1 MAAVASRYARAFAD
15 VVLDGKLDPKQ
26 VTEQLGAIV
35 ELYRSNLDLRRVW
48 ESPAIAAEQKRK
60 LLDAIVERNAV
71 LRPVRNFLAVLID
84 HGRIREVEAIARQF
98 EAELNHRLG
107 IVEAEVTSAR
117 PLEEAESRE
126 LLAEVARVTGKQ
138 VSAEYK
144 IDRSLIG
151 GATIRVESTVYD
163 GSVRGQLQKM
173 KEQLSGE

>member
-35 ELYRSNLDLRRVW
+35 ELFRSNLDLRRVW

-71 LRPVRNFLAVLID
+71 LRPVRNFVAVLID

-144 IDRSLIG
+144 IDPSLIG

>member
-71 LRPVRNFLAVLID
+71 LRPVRNFVAVLID

-144 IDRSLIG
+144 IDPSLIG

>member
-35 ELYRSNLDLRRVW
+35 ELFRSNLDLRRVW

-144 IDRSLIG
+144 IDPSLIG

>member
-1 MAAVASRYARAFAD
+1 MSAVASRYARAFAD
-15 VVLDGKLDPKQ
+15 VVLDKKLDPKQ

-48 ESPAIAAEQKRK
+48 ESPAIPAEQKRR
-60 LLDAIVERNAV
+60 LLDAIIERSAV
-71 LRPVRNFLAVLID
+71 LRPVRNFVAVLID
-84 HGRIREVEAIARQF
+84 HGRIFEIEPIARQF
-98 EAELNHRLG
+98 QVELNHRLG

-117 PLEEAESRE
+117 PLGETESRD
-126 LLAEVARVTGKQ
+126 LLAEVGRVTGKR
-138 VSAEYK
+138 VSALYK
-144 IDRSLIG
+144 IDPSLIG

>member
-26 VTEQLGAIV
+26 VTEELGAIV

-84 HGRIREVEAIARQF
+84 HGRIHEVEAIARQF

-138 VSAEYK
+138 VSPRYK
-144 IDRSLIG
+144 IDPSLIG
-151 GATIRVESTVYD
+151 GAAIRVESTVYD

>member
-144 IDRSLIG
+144 IDPSLIG

>member
-71 LRPVRNFLAVLID
+71 LRPVRNFVAVLID

>member
-48 ESPAIAAEQKRK
+48 ESPAIPAEQKRK
-60 LLDAIVERNAV
+60 LLDAIIERSAM
-71 LRPVRNFLAVLID
+71 LRPVRNFVAVLID
-84 HGRIREVEAIARQF
+84 HGRISEVEPIARQF
-98 EAELNHRLG
+98 QTELNHRLG

-126 LLAEVARVTGKQ
+126 LLAEVSRVTGKQ
-138 VSAEYK
+138 VSARYK
-144 IDRSLIG
+144 IDPSLIG
-151 GATIRVESTVYD
+151 GAAIRVGSTVYD

>member
-26 VTEQLGAIV
+26 VAAELGAIV

-48 ESPAIAAEQKRK
+48 ESPAIAADQKRK
-60 LLDAIVERNAV
+60 LLDVIVERNAV

-84 HGRIREVEAIARQF
+84 HGRIREVEAIAGQF
-98 EAELNHRLG
+98 QAEMNHRLG

-126 LLAEVARVTGKQ
+126 LLAEVTRVTGKQ

-144 IDRSLIG
+144 IDPSLIG

>member
-1 MAAVASRYARAFAD
+1 MSAVASRYARAFAD
-15 VVLDGKLDPKQ
+15 VVFDAKLDPKQ
-26 VTEQLGAIV
+26 VTEQLGVIV
-35 ELYRSNLDLRRVW
+35 ELFRSNLDLRRVW
-48 ESPAIAAEQKRK
+48 ESPAIAAEQKRG
-60 LLDAIVERNAV
+60 LLDAIIEREAI
-71 LRPVRNFLAVLID
+71 LRPVRNFVAVLID
-84 HGRIREVEAIARQF
+84 HGRIPEIEPIARQF
-98 EAELNHRLG
+98 QTELNHRLG

-144 IDRSLIG
+144 IDPSLIG

>member
-35 ELYRSNLDLRRVW
+35 ELFRSNLDLRRVW

-71 LRPVRNFLAVLID
+71 LRPVRNFVAVLID

>member
-1 MAAVASRYARAFAD
+1 MSAVASRYARAFAD
-15 VVLDGKLDPKQ
+15 VVLDGKLDAKQ
-26 VTEQLGAIV
+26 VTEQLGVIV

-48 ESPAIAAEQKRK
+48 ESPAIAVEQKRK
-60 LLDAIVERNAV
+60 LLDAIIERSAM

-84 HGRIREVEAIARQF
+84 HSRIHEVEAIIRQF
-98 EAELNHRLG
+98 QTELNHRLG

-117 PLEEAESRE
+117 PLAEAQSRE
-126 LLAEVARVTGKQ
+126 LLAELARLTGKQ

-144 IDRSLIG
+144 VDPSLIG
-151 GATIRVESTVYD
+151 GAAIRVGSTVYD

>member
-1 MAAVASRYARAFAD
+1 MAAVASLYARAFAD

-60 LLDAIVERNAV
+60 LLDAIVERSAI
-71 LRPVRNFLAVLID
+71 LRPVRNFVAVLID

-98 EAELNHRLG
+98 QAELNHRLG

-144 IDRSLIG
+144 IDPSLIG

>member
-35 ELYRSNLDLRRVW
+35 ELFRSNLDLRRVW

>member
-48 ESPAIAAEQKRK
+48 ESPAIPAEQKRK
-60 LLDAIVERNAV
+60 LLDAIIERSAM

-84 HGRIREVEAIARQF
+84 HGRISEVEQIARQF
-98 EAELNHRLG
+98 QTELNHRLG
-107 IVEAEVTSAR
+107 IVEAEITSAR

-126 LLAEVARVTGKQ
+126 LLAEVSRVTGKQ
-138 VSAEYK
+138 VSARYK
-144 IDRSLIG
+144 IDPSLIG
-151 GATIRVESTVYD
+151 GAAIRVGSTVYD

>member
-35 ELYRSNLDLRRVW
+35 ELFRSNLDLRRVW

-98 EAELNHRLG
+98 QAELNHRLG

-144 IDRSLIG
+144 IDPSLIG

>member
-71 LRPVRNFLAVLID
+71 LRPVRSFLAVLID
-84 HGRIREVEAIARQF
+84 HGRIREVEPIARQLQ
-98 EAELNHRLG
+98 AELNHRLRPSLALLWPAG
-107 IVEAEVTSAR
+107 GRRLRCHDLNQERQSNLHHVVHQHFHVIGAGDFKFELSPEAHR
-117 PLEEAESRE
+117 
-126 LLAEVARVTGKQ
+126 
-138 VSAEYK
+138 
-144 IDRSLIG
+144 
-151 GATIRVESTVYD
+151 GAIMRNV
-163 GSVRGQLQKM
+163 LQ
-173 KEQLSGE
+173 